1 MPMSRHTDTIAAIAT
16 PTAPAGLGVIRLSG
30 SEAMMIADR
39 VFRPVTKGKTLGAQR
54 GYTAAYGHVFDREGD
69 IDECVATV
77 FRAPH
82 SYTGEN
88 VVEFSCHGGVY
99 LLQRTLRAVLAAGAR
114 PASAGEF
121 TRRAFMNGKMDL
133 TGAESV
139 MSLIAAE
146 GRLAART
153 ALAAREGAVFR
164 RLDGVKTALVHV
176 LSQLAAFVDYPDDD
190 IPELAPEELTSTLE
204 TARKTLARLLATFD
218 AGQVLQS
225 GVDTVIVGSPNVGK
239 STLMNRLTG
248 CESSIVTAEAG
259 TTRDVVERTVRAGEV
274 LLRLA
279 DTAGIRDT
287 DNAVEAI
294 GVQRARERMH
304 TAALVLAV
312 FDGSRPLDDEDK
324 ALAEEAASSH
334 AIAIINKSDVPQK
347 INKEY
352 IENLFQHC
360 VVISAANEKGIDDLV
375 DIIAR
380 VTGVEQLQSGEPL
393 LATERQR
400 DCARRSL
407 DAVEEALAALCSGMT
422 LDAVTVSIDDAVA
435 AILELTGERVTE
447 TVVDDVF
454 ARFCVGK

>member
-1 MPMSRHTDTIAAIAT
+1 MTRSDTIAAIAT
-16 PTAPAGLGVIRLSG
+16 PLAPAGLGVIRLSG
-30 SEAMMIADR
+30 SEAAVVADR
-39 VFRPVTKGKTLGAQR
+39 VFRPVTAGKTLADMA
-54 GYTAAYGHVFDREGD
+54 GYTACYGHVFDGEGD

-82 SYTGEN
+82 SYTGES

-99 LLQRTLRAVLAAGAR
+99 LLQRVLRAVFAAGAR
-114 PASAGEF
+114 PAAAGEF
-121 TRRAFMNGKMDL
+121 TRRAFVNGKMDL
-133 TGAESV
+133 SGAESV
-139 MSLIAAE
+139 MALIAAQ

-153 ALAAREGAVFR
+153 ALATREGAVFR
-164 RLDGVKTALVHV
+164 CLASVKTQLVQL
-176 LSQLAAFVDYPDDD
+176 LSGLAAFVDYPDED
-190 IPELAPEELTSTLE
+190 IPELQPSELLAVLRSAKQTLG
-204 TARKTLARLLATFD
+204 RLLDTFD

-248 CESSIVTAEAG
+248 CESSIVTDIAG
-259 TTRDVVERTVRAGEV
+259 TTRDVVERTARAGEV

-294 GVQRARERMH
+294 GVERARNRMH

-312 FDGSRPLDDEDK
+312 FDGARDLTAEDK
-324 ALAEEAASSH
+324 ALAEEAADTH
-334 AIAIINKSDVPQK
+334 AIAVINKADQPLK
-347 INKEY
+347 IDKEY
-352 IENLFQHC
+352 IQSKFKHT
-360 VVISAANEKGIDDLV
+360 VILSAAEDEGVEQL
-375 DIIAR
+375 IAAIAQ
-380 VTGVEQLQSGEPL
+380 VTGVEQLHSDEPI

-400 DCARRSL
+400 DCAARSL
-407 DAVEEALAALCSGMT
+407 TAVEEALLALDSGVT
-422 LDAVTVSIDDAVA
+422 LDAVTVSVDDAVA